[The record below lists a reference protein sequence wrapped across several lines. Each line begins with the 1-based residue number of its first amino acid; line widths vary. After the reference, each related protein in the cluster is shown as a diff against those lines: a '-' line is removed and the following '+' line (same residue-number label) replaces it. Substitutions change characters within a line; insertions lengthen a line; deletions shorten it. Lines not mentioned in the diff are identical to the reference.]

1 MFIPSLIITSAIIA
15 TPQTPTPPR
24 ATPATPPPPAMQEP
38 AGRTADKAHGDHAAG
53 AAPADV
59 AFVKKAAAGGM
70 MEVAVAKLAQEKAEH
85 ADVKAF
91 AATLEKDHS
100 AANAELKELASGKKI
115 VLAEAAGHGPVHAKL
130 EKLSGAAFD
139 RAFIAAMVDDHQKD
153 VKAFEKAAAGAGD
166 SDIKAFAGK
175 TLPTLKA
182 HLKQVQEL
190 SKTIGAKK
198 TMS

>member
-1 MFIPSLIITSAIIA
+1 MFIPSLIISSTIIA
-15 TPQTPTPPR
+15 APQAQTPPR
-24 ATPATPPPPAMQEP
+24 TTPDTPRPAPMQEP
-38 AGRTADKAHGDHAAG
+38 AGRTADKGHGDHAAVS
-53 AAPADV
+53 AADA

-70 MEVAVAKLAQEKAEH
+70 MEVALAKLGQEKAEH

-91 AATLEKDHS
+91 AATLEKDHT
-100 AANAELKELASGKKI
+100 AANADLKEIAAGKKI
-115 VLAEAAGHGPVHAKL
+115 VLAESAAHGPVHAKL

-139 RAFIAAMVDDHQKD
+139 RAFVAAMLDDHVKD
-153 VKAFEKAAAGAGD
+153 VKAFEKAAGSAAD
-166 SDIKAFAGK
+166 ADIKAFAAK

>member
-1 MFIPSLIITSAIIA
+1 MFIPSLIISSAIIA
-15 TPQTPTPPR
+15 APQAQTPPR
-24 ATPATPPPPAMQEP
+24 TTPETQPSPAAQEP
-38 AGRTADKAHGDHAAG
+38 AGRTADKGHGAHAAQAS
-53 AAPADV
+53 AADA

-70 MEVAVAKLAQEKAEH
+70 MEVAIAKLGQEKAEH

-91 AATLEKDHS
+91 AAMLEKDHT
-100 AANAELKELASGKKI
+100 AANADLKELASSKQI
-115 VLAEAAGHGPVHAKL
+115 VLAESAAHGPVHAKL

-139 RAFIAAMVDDHQKD
+139 RAFVAAMVEDHVKD
-153 VKAFEKAAAGAGD
+153 VKAFEKAASGAAD
-166 SDIKAFAGK
+166 ADVKAFAAK

-190 SKTIGAKK
+190 SKALGAKK